1 MDGWNFLFMHNYYHD
16 QSTSS
21 SGLCF
26 FIFSDLS
33 ISMHKM
39 QYIFLF
45 SSRTKLIKNV
55 FFVLYNI
62 FSRWET
68 AYLARPLVY
77 YYYYHHN
84 VQRASRS
91 QAGHIFFIIITIRHY
106 HYHYHRC
113 TNSYLYIRVCLYYTM
128 PSTMNTASN
137 VDDNILC
144 VIVMAW
150 SWDQ

>member
-91 QAGHIFFIIITIRHY
+91 QAGHIFFYYNYYKALSLSLSSMYQLISLHPCVSI
-106 HYHYHRC
+106 
-113 TNSYLYIRVCLYYTM
+113 LYY
-128 PSTMNTASN
+128 A
-137 VDDNILC
+137 IHYEYC
-144 VIVMAW
+144 F
-150 SWDQ
+150 